1 MFRDG
6 RPTVELRGNLKN
18 FPLPDIIQLIGMGR
32 RTGVL
37 TVVPGGEEASI
48 WFDGGD
54 MVHAVYGKLEG
65 AQVIYQ
71 LFRKQEGSF
80 QFASGTVAPRR
91 SITAD
96 WMSIVMEA
104 ARRFDEESRGHEVG
118 AGPPPE
124 SGEEEDA
131 PVSLADTKKKL
142 LAILEKEFGKKAK
155 KIQDELERVEEDA
168 EKLMEYCGKAEKY
181 IFVFID
187 NRKAIEVAEA
197 MRAVVRA
204 DRFS

>member
-1 MFRDG
+1 
-6 RPTVELRGNLKN
+6 VELRGSLKN

-37 TVVPGGEEASI
+37 AVVTGSDQASI
-48 WFDGGD
+48 WFDSGD
-54 MVHAVYGKLEG
+54 MIHAEYGALEG
-65 AQVIYQ
+65 AKVIYQ
-71 LFRKQEGSF
+71 LFRKQDGSF
-80 QFASGTVAPRR
+80 QFTSGAPAPRR

-104 ARRFDEESRGHEVG
+104 ARRFDEESRSADGG
-118 AGPPPE
+118 LPE
-124 SGEEEDA
+124 LEEMAPAEESE
-131 PVSLADTKKKL
+131 PVSLAETKKKMQ
-142 LAILEKEFGKKAK
+142 AVLEKAFGKKAR
-155 KIQDELERVEEDA
+155 KIQEELERVEEDP

-187 NRKAIEVAEA
+187 NRKAKEVAEEL
-197 MRAVVRA
+197 RSIIRA